1 MTYRFFILAFVFLF
15 PINATITQIITITR
29 ITLTTPTIILPTHEI
44 VLANALLLAIQEVFD
59 LQ

>member
-15 PINATITQIITITR
+15 PINATITQIITIT
-29 ITLTTPTIILPTHEI
+29 LTTPTIILPTHEI
-44 VLANALLLAIQEVFD
+44 VLADALLLAIQEVFD